1 MSDHMKQKIQQDVK
15 SNKVMLYMKGEK
27 EMPMCGFSMRVV
39 QILNSLDAQYE
50 TRNVLMDDDLRE
62 SIKEF
67 SDWPTIP
74 QLYIE
79 GEFVGGS
86 DIAMEMYQSGELRK
100 KLEAADAVEA

>member
-1 MSDHMKQKIQQDVK
+1 MSDQKKQQIQQDVD
-15 SNKVMLYMKGEK
+15 SNKVMLYMKGDK
-27 EMPMCGFSMRVV
+27 EMPMCGFSARVV
-39 QILNSLDAQYE
+39 QILDTLDAQYE
-50 TRNVLMDDDLRE
+50 TRNVLIDDDLRE

-74 QLYIE
+74 QLYID

-100 KLEAADAVEA
+100 KLEAADAVSA